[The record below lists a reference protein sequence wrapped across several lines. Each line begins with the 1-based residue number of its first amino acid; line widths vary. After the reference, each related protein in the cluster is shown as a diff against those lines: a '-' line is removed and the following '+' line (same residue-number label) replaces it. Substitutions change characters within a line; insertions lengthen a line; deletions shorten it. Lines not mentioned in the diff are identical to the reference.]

1 MKHETKFYHTD
12 GNQRIDQV
20 KIQQGV
26 KLILQGM
33 GVDVQSS
40 HFRATPRRVA
50 KLYAELLTPPE
61 NNWTEFKADTQGMII
76 LRNHRVFALCPHHLQ
91 VVELKAFVAY
101 IPRKKMLGLSKLA
114 RVVEQH
120 LTRPITQ
127 EELGELVANTLDER
141 MEPQG
146 VAVVL
151 QGAHGCMRY
160 RGIETTGD
168 VVSSAMRGLFLHS
181 VSTREEFLSLIG
193 RP

>member
-1 MKHETKFYHTD
+1 MNKRLDPKKME
-12 GNQRIDQV
+12 
-20 KIQQGV
+20 QGIRLV
-26 KLILQGM
+26 LQGM
-33 GVDVQSS
+33 GVDLTES
-40 HFRATPRRVA
+40 HFHDTPRRVA
-50 KLYAELLTPPE
+50 KLYTELLSPPE
-61 NNWTEFKADTQGMII
+61 NNWTEFQSDTQGMII

-101 IPRKKMLGLSKLA
+101 IPNRTMLGLSKLA

-127 EELGELVANTLDER
+127 EELGELVANTLNDK
-141 MEPQG
+141 MSPQG

-181 VSTREEFLSLIG
+181 ASTREEFLSLIG